1 MELRTVMLGIE
12 AVVLL
17 KEKNKSNKDTN
28 RKQHPLSSRLLREKL
43 FEVEEDEVGEH
54 PPSDDGWWQYY

>member
-1 MELRTVMLGIE
+1 MMLGIE

-54 PPSDDGWWQYY
+54 PPSDDG

>member
-1 MELRTVMLGIE
+1 MDGVTVMVGIE
-12 AVVLL
+12 AAVKL

-28 RKQHPLSSRLLREKL
+28 RKQHPLSSRLREKL